1 MKYYSN
7 LDNDSFNPLYGEEK
21 KFGRRLIGCDGE
33 KAYNVFKCGTK
44 IPYQDYT
51 AANVDD
57 WLKKGYIVPA
67 SDKLIKEF
75 GLTKT
80 GFYIANSG
88 KPFSIKVDF
97 EKFSRYI
104 WELKENG
111 DWEPAMIEGPDY
123 DVYYKAGSAR
133 AIRFDK
139 KVADGDWIKVEVEEI
154 K

>member
-7 LDNDSFNPLYGEEK
+7 PQGRA
-21 KFGRRLIGCDGE
+21 FGQMYEHREWGKRLIGFDG
-33 KAYNVFKCGTK
+33 KTTYNVFANGK
-44 IPYQDYT
+44 IEPISYDGVYQFNCWINSRD
-51 AANVDD
+51 
-57 WLKKGYIVPA
+57 IIPA
-67 SDKLIKEF
+67 SDELLKEF

-80 GFYIANSG
+80 GFYIAKSR
-88 KPFSIKVDF
+88 KPFSVKANH
-97 EKFSRYI
+97 EEFSRYV

-139 KVADGDWIKVEVEEI
+139 KVDEI
-154 K
+154 GRAHV